1 MSDVTSGV
9 SNRVAEEILK
19 ELEIRNLLSVINMQE
34 NCNFDLENED
44 DVDRI
49 KVLDYIYNR
58 EISKLKLNVV
68 LFPPNKDNTQSD
80 PLLYNFHSVR

>member
-1 MSDVTSGV
+1 VSDVASGV

-34 NCNFDLENED
+34 NCVFDLENED
-44 DVDRI
+44 DVNRI

-68 LFPPNKDNTQSD
+68 LFPPNKDNTPPD
-80 PLLYNFHSVR
+80 PLSYNFHSVR